1 MIDINFGFLIWQIIN
16 FALVF
21 AWIFFGFR
29 ALKYLYHAK
38 LTEGIRLLWVAIVL
52 FVPLF
57 GALAVLTVRPAEQ
70 HPELS

>member
-1 MIDINFGFLIWQIIN
+1 MIDINFGFLVSQIVH
-16 FALVF
+16 FAMLF
-21 AWIFFGFR
+21 AWVILGFR

-57 GALAVLTVRPAEQ
+57 GALAVLIVRPTEQ
-70 HPELS
+70 RTELS